1 VAAIVGALTGWI
13 LIERFGRQWTI
24 AAGTVL
30 LGLASVAMGLLAD
43 LWSEGLPVQAYICA
57 YLLIDVLVTIAFLAL
72 MMAICWQ
79 RVGATQYSL
88 YMAIAN
94 MGLSAGAALLGPLH
108 ATFSYPH
115 LFHVVAGCTVVVLF
129 LVRRIDLDTHR
140 QRVAELNEQHG

>member
-1 VAAIVGALTGWI
+1 
-13 LIERFGRQWTI
+13 
-24 AAGTVL
+24 
-30 LGLASVAMGLLAD
+30 
-43 LWSEGLPVQAYICA
+43 
-57 YLLIDVLVTIAFLAL
+57 
-72 MMAICWQ
+72 
-79 RVGATQYSL
+79 
-88 YMAIAN
+88 MAIAN